1 MNIRNYTSSVPADRS
16 VLLIEKVLI
25 EMGATNIAKEYQGGK
40 VFAIS
45 FSIRNG
51 DGMLPFRLPGKVE
64 PIKKLFLSGYRR
76 PSQAQV
82 KTAEEQ
88 AERTAWKNVYEW
100 VSIQAT
106 MIKLEQAEITEV
118 FFPYLYNMNTGKTL
132 FENAKENNY
141 HGLLSDGRNG
151 N

>member
-1 MNIRNYTSSVPADRS
+1 MNIRNYTSSVSADKS
-16 VLLIEKVLI
+16 VLMIEKVLI
-25 EMGATNIAKEYQGGK
+25 EMGATNIAKEYQNGR

-45 FSIRNG
+45 FAIRNG

-64 PIKKLFLSGYRR
+64 PIKKLFVSTFRR
-76 PSQAQV
+76 PTSTQI
-82 KTAEEQ
+82 KSCGEQ

-100 VSIQAT
+100 VAIQAT

-141 HGLLSDGRNG
+141 KGLLSDGRN
-151 N
+151 